1 MMKPNTKS
9 GLGEALMIKTEEQV
23 LTKEKEYLDKD
34 IIRRRRKLEKSRY
47 SCIQS
52 GIYAGEGLI
61 VFSEVKLFDGVVKI
75 YLPETFTDMSEKIR
89 NVKYSGK
96 NSPSV
101 IKMKEGGEIVFSFQ
115 KSTKGDRRLE

>member
-1 MMKPNTKS
+1 
-9 GLGEALMIKTEEQV
+9 MIKTEEQV

-34 IIRRRRKLEKSRY
+34 IMKEKKKIRKKPLFMYSIWHICRRRAD
-47 SCIQS
+47 C
-52 GIYAGEGLI
+52 
-61 VFSEVKLFDGVVKI
+61 FSEVNYLDGVVKI

-101 IKMKEGGEIVFSFQ
+101 IKMKEGRGNRFFIS
-115 KSTKGDRRLE
+115 KKHKRRQETRIDECRESGNRDL